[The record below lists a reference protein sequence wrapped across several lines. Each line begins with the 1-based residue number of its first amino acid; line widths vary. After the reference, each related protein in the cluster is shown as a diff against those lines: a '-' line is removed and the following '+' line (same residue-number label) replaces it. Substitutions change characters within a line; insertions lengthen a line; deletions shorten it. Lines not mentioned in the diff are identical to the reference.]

1 MNKNIDDYIDNL
13 LRNQNQ
19 TSFVE
24 QRDLFKKEDYINLL
38 RDVLDVLHDCKD
50 YSIEEMRGILYD
62 KSGIESRV
70 RDFVFKKGMT
80 PGIVCTIGTSNY
92 EETIIA
98 GNKQEVSL
106 DSEGRLISSVE
117 EMKSDTIFDL
127 ASVTKIFTSIS
138 ILKLAEMNLLS
149 LNDEV
154 VKYAPEFKNLSGVT
168 IYDLLSFNVPLK
180 TERRIDTAISY
191 DEALDVLLNVY
202 VDNDSK
208 RIYAYTDMGAMV
220 LKYVIEH
227 VTGSS
232 YYGFLKSEI
241 LSKLGI
247 DDTLVTVPREKMDR
261 VVNTNY
267 DGFLYNDGTFYLNK
281 MVEKGVAYD
290 SKARIMGNRYG
301 NLTGHAGL
309 FSTNDDMVKVAK
321 GLIDGE
327 ILGDNFVRELSK
339 NRKGNS
345 YIDENGKKKFVNYL
359 GYLCYSKNPDSSIS
373 EVFHALSGR
382 SFSITGWT
390 GTKFTVDPL
399 NKIYLFLG
407 SNRSHNRMTFIDKGQ
422 ESKVKIDPFGK
433 KTIDLPDGSHMI
445 DSRRFAW
452 DRDKAIVNILMKLA
466 LEYKM
471 LEDILGCDKEDCNV
485 KKMEKVIRKK

>member
-24 QRDLFKKEDYINLL
+24 QRDLFKREDYINLL
-38 RDVLDVLHDCKD
+38 SDILDVLHDCKD
-50 YSIEEMRGILYD
+50 YSIEEMRQILYD
-62 KSGIESRV
+62 RSGIESKV
-70 RDFVFKKGMT
+70 RDFVFRKGMA
-80 PGIVCTIGTSNY
+80 PGVVCTIGTGNY

-106 DSEGRLISSVE
+106 DNEGKLISSVE
-117 EMKSDTIFDL
+117 EMKGDTIFDL

-138 ILKLAEMNLLS
+138 ILKLVEMNLLS

-154 VKYAPEFKNLSGVT
+154 IRYAPEFKNLSGVT
-168 IYDLLSFNVPLK
+168 IYDLLSFSVPLK
-180 TERRIDTAISY
+180 TERRIAKAASY
-191 DEALDVLLNVY
+191 DEALDILFNVY

-227 VTGSS
+227 VIGSS
-232 YYGFLKSEI
+232 YYDFLKGEI

-247 DDTLVTVPREKMDR
+247 EDTLVNVPREKIDK

-267 DGFLYNDGTFYLNK
+267 DGTLYKDGTFYLNK
-281 MVEKGVAYD
+281 MADKGVAYD
-290 SKARIMGNRYG
+290 PKAQIMGNRYG

-309 FSTNDDMVKVAK
+309 FSTNDDMVKLAK
-321 GLIDGE
+321 GLIDGK

-339 NRKGNS
+339 NRSGTF
-345 YIDENGKKKFVNYL
+345 YIDENNNKRYVNYL
-359 GYLCYSKNPDSSIS
+359 GYLCYSKNPDPSTS

-407 SNRSHNRMTFIDKGQ
+407 SNRSHNRMTFIDREQ
-422 ESKVKIDPFGK
+422 EDKVKTDFFGK
-433 KTIDLPDGSHMI
+433 KTIDLPDGSQMI

-452 DRDKAIVNILMKLA
+452 DRDKAIVNPLLKLA

-471 LEDILGCDKEDCNV
+471 LEDILGYDMKECNC